1 MSQQLGG
8 QQILILKEGST
19 RTRGRDAQGMNI
31 TAAKAVAAAVRT
43 TLGPKGMDKM
53 LVDTIGDV
61 VITNDGVT
69 ILKEMD
75 IEHPAAKMMVEVAKT
90 QDAEVGDGTTSAV
103 VIAGEL
109 LKKAED
115 LLEQDVHPTVIA
127 AGYRQAAEKA
137 QALLRELAFDVKVTD
152 KALLR
157 NIAGTA
163 MTGKSAEASKD
174 KLCELVVKAV
184 TMVTDD
190 DGKVDI
196 ENIKVEKKTGGSI
209 EDSEIVEGVLIDK
222 ERVHP
227 SMPKKVTNAKILLLN
242 AAVEFKKTEVDAE
255 INITSPDQLQAFL
268 DEEERMVKG
277 IVDKIVK
284 SGANVLFCQKGI
296 DDIAQH
302 YLAKAGLFA
311 TRRVKKSDMEKL
323 ARATGASLVSSIDAI
338 SKDELGKAGLVE
350 ERKVGGEEMTFVE
363 QCKNP
368 KAVSII
374 VKGGTE
380 HVVDELERAIHDAL
394 RVVAVVV
401 EDKKVVA
408 GGGAPETELSLR
420 LHEYAAT
427 VGGRAQLAINA
438 FADALEVIPRTLAEN
453 AGLDPIDMLVE
464 IRAAHE
470 KGKKTHGLNVFEG
483 KAVDMKAAGVVEP
496 LRVKTQAISSAA
508 EAAVMILRIDDVIA
522 SSKSPMP
529 EGGMPPGGMGGMG
542 GMPPGMG
549 GDF

>member
-31 TAAKAVAAAVRT
+31 TAAKAVASAVRT

-90 QDAEVGDGTTSAV
+90 QDDEVGDGTTTAV

-115 LLEQDVHPTVIA
+115 LLEQDVHPTIIA

-137 QALLRELAFDVKVTD
+137 QALLKDLAFDVKSTD
-152 KALLR
+152 KALLK

-163 MTGKSAEASKD
+163 MTGKGAEASKD
-174 KLCELVVKAV
+174 KLCDLVVRAV
-184 TMVTDD
+184 TMITDD

-227 SMPKKVTNAKILLLN
+227 SMPKKVVNAKILLLN

-323 ARATGASLVSSIDAI
+323 ARATGATLVSSIDAI

-374 VKGGTE
+374 IKGGTE

-394 RVVAVVV
+394 RVVGVVV

-408 GGGAPETELSLR
+408 GGGAVETELSLR
-420 LHEYAAT
+420 LREYGAT
-427 VGGRAQLAINA
+427 VGGRAQLAIEA
-438 FADALEVIPRTLAEN
+438 FASALEVIPRTLAEN

-483 KAVDMKAAGVVEP
+483 KAVDMRAAGVVEP

-549 GDF
+549 DY